1 MFLVDALTPHKALAK
16 IFRLFIREENFDDPD
31 RQTFVINNLLKL
43 MYPKDIE
50 TREKVAY
57 MAMKVALG
65 VTCGLTSGIK
75 RGKVSSTDFGRLD
88 LERVTSHTPSSCLS
102 SRDTNQKQQPEITEK
117 NAKIPLR
124 HLSAILKDIF
134 IFLFSEQPVV
144 VLIEEAQDLDES
156 SWKLIISLKKTQ
168 QKVFIVLMQEPIAYL
183 NSLYSTAGSN
193 SSIGALINPDSSIFY
208 DWIEPYVNKLS
219 NNKKYSYM
227 LLPEFTFLEVRT
239 LLANVLKV
247 GVKDLPT
254 GLDLMVYNLSGGNP
268 YWLELLEVLLFVH
281 FNTLFLIYVLS
292 FFFTY
297 SS

>member
-1 MFLVDALTPHKALAK
+1 
-16 IFRLFIREENFDDPD
+16 
-31 RQTFVINNLLKL
+31 

-75 RGKVSSTDFGRLD
+75 RGKVSSNDFGRLD
-88 LERVTSHTPSSCLS
+88 LERVTSHGSSTCLS
-102 SRDTNQKQQPEITEK
+102 SSDTNQKQPEIIEK

-124 HLSAILKDIF
+124 HLSTILKDIF

-156 SWKLIISLKKTQ
+156 SWRLIISLKKTQ

-268 YWLELLEVLLFVH
+268 YW
-281 FNTLFLIYVLS
+281 
-292 FFFTY
+292 
-297 SS
+297 

>member
-1 MFLVDALTPHKALAK
+1 MICFTDALTPHKALAK

-57 MAMKVALG
+57 RTMKAALG

-75 RGKVSSTDFGRLD
+75 RGKVSQND
-88 LERVTSHTPSSCLS
+88 LSPIDRMGMNSITESSSSSYLA
-102 SRDTNQKQQPEITEK
+102 SRDINHRKKEIMEK
-117 NAKIPLR
+117 NGKIPLR
-124 HLSAILKDIF
+124 YMSTILKDIF
-134 IFLFSEQPVV
+134 LFLFSEQPVV
-144 VLIEEAQDLDES
+144 ILIEDAQDLDES
-156 SWKLIISLKKTQ
+156 SWKLIISLKKNLR
-168 QKVFIVLMQEPIAYL
+168 KVFIVLMQEPIAYL

-208 DWIEPYVNKLS
+208 DWIEPYVKILT
-219 NNKKYSYM
+219 NNKKSSYM

-239 LLANVLKV
+239 LLANVLKM
-247 GVKDLPT
+247 GVKEFPS

-268 YWLELLEVLLFVH
+268 YWYDL
-281 FNTLFLIYVLS
+281 TSS
-292 FFFTY
+292 FI
-297 SS
+297 

>member
-1 MFLVDALTPHKALAK
+1 
-16 IFRLFIREENFDDPD
+16 
-31 RQTFVINNLLKL
+31 VINNLLKL

-75 RGKVSSTDFGRLD
+75 RGKVSSNDFARLG
-88 LERVTSHTPSSCLS
+88 LEGMTSNASSSCLS
-102 SRDTNQKQQPEITEK
+102 SCDTNQKQPEVTEK

-124 HLSAILKDIF
+124 HLSTILKDIF

-168 QKVFIVLMQEPIAYL
+168 RKVFIVLMQEPIAYL
-183 NSLYSTAGSN
+183 NTLYCTAGSN

-219 NNKKYSYM
+219 NYKKYSYM

-268 YWLELLEVLLFVH
+268 YW
-281 FNTLFLIYVLS
+281 
-292 FFFTY
+292 
-297 SS
+297 

>member
-1 MFLVDALTPHKALAK
+1 MINFLIFEIIYFSDALTPHKALAK

-57 MAMKVALG
+57 RTMKAALG

-75 RGKVSSTDFGRLD
+75 RGKVSQNDFSAIDGMNPIT
-88 LERVTSHTPSSCLS
+88 ESSSSCLA
-102 SRDTNQKQQPEITEK
+102 SRDLSHRKTEIIEK
-117 NAKIPLR
+117 NGKIPLR
-124 HLSAILKDIF
+124 YMSTILKDIF
-134 IFLFSEQPVV
+134 LFLFFEQPVV
-144 VLIEEAQDLDES
+144 LLVEEAQDLDES
-156 SWKLIISLKKTQ
+156 SWKLIISLKKNPG
-168 QKVFIVLMQEPIAYL
+168 KVFIVLMQEPIAYL

-208 DWIEPYVNKLS
+208 DWIEPYVKILT
-219 NNKKYSYM
+219 NNKKSSYM

-239 LLANVLKV
+239 LLANVLKM
-247 GVKDLPT
+247 GVKELPS

-268 YWLELLEVLLFVH
+268 YW
-281 FNTLFLIYVLS
+281 
-292 FFFTY
+292 
-297 SS
+297 

>member
-31 RQTFVINNLLKL
+31 RQLFVINNLLKL

-75 RGKVSSTDFGRLD
+75 RGKVSSNNIRRLG
-88 LERVTSHTPSSCLS
+88 LEELTSLSSSSCQL
-102 SRDTNQKQQPEITEK
+102 SRDNNQKQQPELTEK

-124 HLSAILKDIF
+124 HLSSILKDLF

-268 YWLELLEVLLFVH
+268 YW
-281 FNTLFLIYVLS
+281 
-292 FFFTY
+292 
-297 SS
+297 

>member
-1 MFLVDALTPHKALAK
+1 
-16 IFRLFIREENFDDPD
+16 
-31 RQTFVINNLLKL
+31 

-75 RGKVSSTDFGRLD
+75 RGKVSSNDIEKLG
-88 LERVTSHTPSSCLS
+88 LEGMTSSSCPSS
-102 SRDTNQKQQPEITEK
+102 RETNQKQQPEITEK
-117 NAKIPLR
+117 NTKIPLR

-219 NNKKYSYM
+219 NNKKCSYM

-268 YWLELLEVLLFVH
+268 YW
-281 FNTLFLIYVLS
+281 
-292 FFFTY
+292 
-297 SS
+297 

>member
-1 MFLVDALTPHKALAK
+1 
-16 IFRLFIREENFDDPD
+16 
-31 RQTFVINNLLKL
+31 

-75 RGKVSSTDFGRLD
+75 RGKVSSNDFARLN
-88 LERVTSHTPSSCLS
+88 LEGMTSHASPSCLS
-102 SRDTNQKQQPEITEK
+102 SRDNNQKQPEITEK

-124 HLSAILKDIF
+124 HLSTILKDIF

-183 NSLYSTAGSN
+183 NSLYSTAGSH

-247 GVKDLPT
+247 GVKNLPT

-268 YWLELLEVLLFVH
+268 YW
-281 FNTLFLIYVLS
+281 
-292 FFFTY
+292 
-297 SS
+297 